1 MTGATDKLII
11 EKYFDN
17 DEAIHNLYPK
27 NISRMAARHWT
38 PIRVIKE
45 ALAFLNTNNNCHILD
60 IGSGAGKFC
69 LIGAKHLPNVNFY
82 GIEQRGYLVE
92 QAKSI
97 QEQLGLDNIA
107 FMEGNFTTLD
117 FKKFDHFYFFNSFWE
132 NLDDTDKIDDTID
145 YSETLYDYYVTYLRN
160 ALAEMPPGTRVVTYH
175 SLLDEIPDSYRLVH
189 TKDDGMLNFW
199 TRR

>member
-1 MTGATDKLII
+1 MRKTDTPFI
-11 EKYFDN
+11 EKHFESDQAVH
-17 DEAIHNLYPK
+17 DLYPK
-27 NISRMAARHWT
+27 HIRKMATRHWT

-45 ALAFLNTNNNCHILD
+45 ALAFLNTKNNCHILD

-69 LIGAKHLPNVNFY
+69 LIGAKHLPNTNFY
-82 GIEQRGYLVE
+82 GVEQRGYLVE
-92 QAKSI
+92 QARTVQDK
-97 QEQLGLDNIA
+97 LKLDNIA
-107 FMEGNFTTLD
+107 FIEGNFTTLD

-175 SLLDEIPDSYRLVH
+175 SLLDEIPESYRLIES
-189 TKDDGMLNFW
+189 KDDGMLNFW
-199 TRR
+199 VRR